1 MPGGWWWFELTGGV
15 RPAARWPGGE
25 SASISCVEVRDVWT
39 SDVLCSLQMITRL
52 P

>member
-1 MPGGWWWFELTGGV
+1 MVRAHGRCTASGPVAGGG
-15 RPAARWPGGE
+15 GGE

-39 SDVLCSLQMITRL
+39 SDVPVLCSLQMITRL